1 MTVNN
6 PKIRSRKEIIQ
17 DEDLQWT
24 QDLMEKI
31 LLELQVCKS
40 QIDDLMSDSGWD
52 TAMFDVEV
60 DLKVKFDKTQVRVR
74 EAWRAVGL

>member
-1 MTVNN
+1 
-6 PKIRSRKEIIQ
+6 
-17 DEDLQWT
+17 
-24 QDLMEKI
+24 MEKI